1 MQPNTLTLALLLAF
15 IGVLGTAKRVTYA
28 THSETI
34 DLTSPVQPGSATT
47 YLDLLRKLMTD
58 AKADSTAESTIPIRS
73 ISEPNKK
80 ESIAGPIKF
89 EMKPHWF
96 NSEGKHLLMLQ
107 LDLTAEDAN
116 QGTPYGGEA
125 VVLAVYKLE
134 PAPTL
139 LDALEIKTDRF
150 TGFWEDHP
158 IFHLGSN
165 NDAFIVYSSH
175 FNAGESYSSLDML
188 FVDDGRFKH
197 ITSQFLF
204 ETEGCGV
211 TFKQTPSFRTVAAP
225 GSKYPN
231 VFVDVKVTKQADEPS
246 CPRRTRGYTRNYQG
260 LYRWNAVKR
269 RYEGGSRQLD
279 ALARFNKT
287 RVSSP

>member
-1 MQPNTLTLALLLAF
+1 MHPHTLTLALLLAF
-15 IGVLGTAKRVTYA
+15 LGVFVTADRVSYA
-28 THSETI
+28 THRQSI

-47 YLDLLRKLMTD
+47 YLDLLRKLMPD
-58 AKADSTAESTIPIRS
+58 AKADSTADSTIPIRS
-73 ISEPNKK
+73 IPEPNKK
-80 ESIAGPIKF
+80 DSIEGPIKF
-89 EMKPHWF
+89 EMQPHWLK
-96 NSEGKHLLMLQ
+96 SEGKHLLMLQ

-125 VVLAVYKLE
+125 VVLAVYKLD

-150 TGFWEDHP
+150 TGFWEDRP
-158 IFHLGSN
+158 VFHLNDS

-175 FNAGESYSSLDML
+175 WNAGENYSSLDML
-188 FVDDGRFKH
+188 FVDEGRFKH

-211 TFKQTPSFRTVAAP
+211 TFKQTPTFRTVAAP

-231 VFVDVKVTKQADEPS
+231 VLVEVKVTKQADEPS

-260 LYRWNAVKR
+260 VYRWNAVKR